1 MGLTAAAVCMVVVSS
16 SFAWIKLRSV
26 KDIVISVIF
35 VFQIHTL
42 TANTKKKTVVSRVTL
57 LSQFCLVK
65 QVNKEIQMHFLVGG
79 CLSQRSLLD
88 F

>member
-1 MGLTAAAVCMVVVSS
+1 MWLTATAVLYGCCFQFFCLDQTEISERD
-16 SFAWIKLRSV
+16 F
-26 KDIVISVIF
+26 SVIF

-42 TANTKKKTVVSRVTL
+42 TANKKKKTVVSMVTL

-79 CLSQRSLLD
+79 CLIQRSLLD

>member
-1 MGLTAAAVCMVVVSS
+1 MADSS
-16 SFAWIKLRSV
+16 CCLYGCCFQFFCLDQTKISERDF
-26 KDIVISVIF
+26 SVIF

-42 TANTKKKTVVSRVTL
+42 TANTKKKTVVSMVTL